1 MAAASMPAVLPTK
14 KAASPMKANGLN
26 SLCVLGERTKGSTEA
41 GKAREL
47 DRQVSDAPS
56 AKLLRIIAQAIAP
69 THKRNQKATGG
80 ASQC

>member
-1 MAAASMPAVLPTK
+1 
-14 KAASPMKANGLN
+14 MKANGLN